1 MERSGSLKGNAG
13 RGGAGGRVLIV
24 LCALDAAAQVLALV
38 YPHPF
43 QGFGVV
49 AFALLPVIF
58 AYYAFLLFAIAAG
71 IPLAIACFWRGGS
84 AHIVIG
90 VALLALTGANIAA
103 VIDFMTHEREASRV
117 ADARDAAFHA
127 DVAKCTAVMTQRAEA
142 AATYFSEPRKVVALA
157 GPYGVEFEN
166 GMRIGLPA
174 IDPPRPFHEFFYDHL
189 KGAQVRVAFRPPS
202 AGEINSRCP
211 TASATTIP
219 QEYQG
224 DVYLLDR
231 KIDAAAYVDRAF
243 PRPARPDG
251 LARAPARSISRFFDA
266 FTGDRTYGM
275 TGTELPFN
283 YVVEGKPFFVS
294 ANPGAD
300 SRGLYLCNF
309 PLKRPD
315 SPEHFLSTDDACEGQ
330 EKVALLGHVSA
341 TRDGQTPYAL
351 LRCLG
356 TVQSALRTSS
366 RHLATSDVLE
376 CRNHSIELVLG
387 FVES

>member
-1 MERSGSLKGNAG
+1 
-13 RGGAGGRVLIV
+13 V

-49 AFALLPVIF
+49 AFALLPVII
-58 AYYAFLLFAIAAG
+58 AYYAFLLLAVVAG
-71 IPLAIACFWRGGS
+71 IPLAIACFWRGQGIRI
-84 AHIVIG
+84 AIG
-90 VALLALTGANIAA
+90 VALLALTGANMAS
-103 VIDFMTHEREASRV
+103 VIVFMTHEREASRV
-117 ADARDAAFHA
+117 ADTRNAEFYAE
-127 DVAKCTAVMTQRAEA
+127 VAKCAAVMTQRAQE
-142 AATYFSEPRKVVALA
+142 AATYFAQPRTVVALA
-157 GPYGVEFEN
+157 GSYGVEFEN
-166 GMRIGLPA
+166 GMRIGLPP

-202 AGEINSRCP
+202 AGEINARCP
-211 TASATTIP
+211 TASTAALP
-219 QEYQG
+219 QEYEG

-231 KIDAAAYVDRAF
+231 KIDAAAYVDREF
-243 PRPARPDG
+243 PRPARADG
-251 LARAPARSISRFFDA
+251 IASVAAKKISRWFDA
-266 FTGDRTYGM
+266 YTGDRTYG
-275 TGTELPFN
+275 TAGTQPPAN
-283 YVVEGKPFFVS
+283 YVIEAKPFSVRAS
-294 ANPGAD
+294 PGAD
-300 SRGLYLCNF
+300 SLGLYLCNF

-330 EKVALLGHVSA
+330 EKVALLGHISA

-366 RHLATSDVLE
+366 RHLATADVLE

-387 FVES
+387 FVEG